1 MIFHIFDFFRRIL
14 SQFSEKPEVV
24 RQRAAA
30 TKRPRPTG
38 KKRRAATHGAATKT
52 VTGSNAPAQKPRKK
66 K

>member
-1 MIFHIFDFFRRIL
+1 MILHLFDFFRRIL
-14 SQFSEKPEVV
+14 SRFSEKPEVV

>member
-1 MIFHIFDFFRRIL
+1 MIFHLFDFLRRIL
-14 SQFSEKPEVV
+14 SQFSEKPEV

-38 KKRRAATHGAATKT
+38 KKSRAATHGAATKT
-52 VTGSNAPAQKPRKK
+52 VTGINAPAQKPRKK